1 MPFLLEFWLSLP
13 EWAWMTVIAI
23 GGLLAFAVAF
33 TMFLAFLNTVG
44 HLWTFT
50 EWVLQWRLGPRWISI
65 ACKTIL
71 IPMILTVSVVVAI
84 AVSVALPVIGV
95 TLVIPFSRRRAT
107 RVYERLKEFER
118 EQDKRHQEKRQRSS
132 PSTFNYPSDD
142 LLWEM
147 ERDPAYQEL
156 MDQYREAYGDR

>member
-1 MPFLLEFWLSLP
+1 
-13 EWAWMTVIAI
+13 
-23 GGLLAFAVAF
+23 
-33 TMFLAFLNTVG
+33 
-44 HLWTFT
+44 
-50 EWVLQWRLGPRWISI
+50 
-65 ACKTIL
+65 
-71 IPMILTVSVVVAI
+71 MILTVSVVVAI
-84 AVSVALPVIGV
+84 ALSVALPVIGV